1 MTGTIQ
7 IDRKFCV
14 SWSYLKSS
22 VLNHP
27 RSLAD
32 LHSELELKC
41 HFWVWESV
49 FDQVPWCAQ
58 VQDSLSCN
66 FQGSGNWT
74 LKEASRTSIFN
85 HPLVCPT
92 WLSLAQQDS
101 AGCGLKSGELK
112 IGWGCVK
119 TLKLD
124 TYLRL
129 SVWLPIGKP
138 NYSKAWLKDT
148 SENIFQV
155 LSTWYVVLQGS
166 HSFSGE
172 KEKSTHWAL
181 PAARHC

>member
-41 HFWVWESV
+41 DFWVWESV

-58 VQDSLSCN
+58 VQDSVSCN

-92 WLSLAQQDS
+92 WLSISPARQCWMWIKIRWAQDR
-101 AGCGLKSGELK
+101 
-112 IGWGCVK
+112 
-119 TLKLD
+119 
-124 TYLRL
+124 LRMC
-129 SVWLPIGKP
+129 
-138 NYSKAWLKDT
+138 KDT
-148 SENIFQV
+148 KIRHLPQIIS
-155 LSTWYVVLQGS
+155 VVA
-166 HSFSGE
+166 HR
-172 KEKSTHWAL
+172 KA
-181 PAARHC
+181 